1 MSPRAGSAATGSP
14 GRPSPTNFTQTSQTF
29 EGLCDLSNK
38 AASSG
43 TLERLQQAEQS
54 PTAFK
59 PVQRGSESPHSQPP
73 ANRTESPKS
82 LQAMN
87 GDPPAQTGSSNSFI
101 TEAPPSSP
109 EDHSRIGPLN
119 LSKKLETNPAATY
132 GPMYASN
139 AQADTLQD
147 LPLNL
152 SVKDLCNAWA
162 PRPALPGPPQGA
174 EPAATPKTETKG
186 SEDRTSRV
194 ETPQDKAHSRTT
206 PDVHTEDS
214 SDEQKQTA
222 AVALCQLAAY
232 SPGNVRV
239 ADEEGTVQEPTRQ
252 DVPTLSA
259 TENLEAQCDLRPKGQ
274 KRTSQRD
281 TGKSQQGTKKPKLN
295 DPVPRV
301 LTLRRRT
308 RVS

>member
-1 MSPRAGSAATGSP
+1 MLSMIIFLRFLFMS
-14 GRPSPTNFTQTSQTF
+14 F
-29 EGLCDLSNK
+29 
-38 AASSG
+38 
-43 TLERLQQAEQS
+43 
-54 PTAFK
+54 
-59 PVQRGSESPHSQPP
+59 
-73 ANRTESPKS
+73 S

-87 GDPPAQTGSSNSFI
+87 SDPPAQTGSSTSFI

-139 AQADTLQD
+139 TQADTLQD

-152 SVKDLCNAWA
+152 SVKDPCNAWA
-162 PRPALPGPPQGA
+162 PRPALAGPPQGA
-174 EPAATPKTETKG
+174 EPAAAPKTETEG
-186 SEDRTSRV
+186 SEDRTSRA
-194 ETPQDKAHSRTT
+194 ETPQDKAHSRTA

-232 SPGNVRV
+232 SPGNNVRV
-239 ADEEGTVQEPTRQ
+239 ADEEGTAQEPARQ

-259 TENLEAQCDLRPKGQ
+259 TENPEAQSDLRPKGQ
-274 KRTSQRD
+274 KRTGQRD
-281 TGKSQQGTKKPKLN
+281 AGKSQQGTKKPKLN
-295 DPVPRV
+295 DTVPRV

>member
-1 MSPRAGSAATGSP
+1 MIIFLRFLFMSS
-14 GRPSPTNFTQTSQTF
+14 
-29 EGLCDLSNK
+29 
-38 AASSG
+38 
-43 TLERLQQAEQS
+43 
-54 PTAFK
+54 
-59 PVQRGSESPHSQPP
+59 
-73 ANRTESPKS
+73 S